1 MIIDFPRRG
10 RSWMEYGM
18 LSDDLIKGA
27 EAAAK
32 YLGLKR
38 KTVYDMVRDATI
50 PYIRKGRCLYFRKS
64 ELDASFR
71 S

>member
-1 MIIDFPRRG
+1 
-10 RSWMEYGM
+10 M

>member
-1 MIIDFPRRG
+1 
-10 RSWMEYGM
+10 M
-18 LSDDLIKGA
+18 LCNDLIKGA
-27 EAAAK
+27 DAAAK
-32 YLGLKR
+32 YCGLKR
-38 KTVYDMVRDATI
+38 KSVYDMVQNDTI